1 MSDTESA
8 DVRVFERPAD
18 GFTEVI
24 AAKLHGIR
32 VTESKLNYHGS
43 ITIDADIL
51 EAAHML
57 PLEFV
62 YIWNKATGARIST
75 YVLPGKR
82 GSGVCCL
89 NGGRRRAHRD
99 LFVPAAGQRPHGR
112 LQRRPARRHVQP
124 RSAGQRRVRSARLPR
139 ERGERR
145 HALQHGKSRL
155 IFFRPVNVKSPAAY
169 APQGSFLSY
178 RVFV

>member
-18 GFTEVI
+18 GFTAEI

-89 NGGRRRAHRD
+89 NG
-99 LFVPAAGQRPHGR
+99 AA
-112 LQRRPARRHVQP
+112 ARSCQVGDELIVT
-124 RSAGQRRVRSARLPR
+124 SSCRLP
-139 ERGERR
+139 GS
-145 HALQHGKSRL
+145 ALTDGFSAAPRVVMFSHDPQANAVSEVLAYR
-155 IFFRPVNVKSPAAY
+155 VNVENGVMHFSMEKAD
-169 APQGSFLSY
+169 
-178 RVFV
+178 